1 MKSLVHWR
9 AVFQGLLILA
19 LTAYAPG
26 ARNEEAADV
35 AAPPTSTSGDFE
47 GLRGLLESR
56 GWKVE
61 RTSDGS
67 TLLIPVRETAEAQN
81 QMLPVQPDLTTV
93 DGIDRLRN
101 ALEARSWRVERGA
114 GGSLL
119 LIPATRPA
127 AQEPA
132 TVAPLTP
139 ILPAATHSRVPSTSK
154 TADCARKHQDISVTA
169 GVELPVNTRKEA
181 WQISVNWLWES
192 GYRELTVGNIRDIN
206 WIYLVTIID
215 PRPPYTPRNELII
228 NKRTGRLLASF

>member
-127 AQEPA
+127 AQEPE
-132 TVAPLTP
+132 PWRHLHRSYRQQP
-139 ILPAATHSRVPSTSK
+139 
-154 TADCARKHQDISVTA
+154 TA
-169 GVELPVNTRKEA
+169 GFLPPQRQLIVLENTRIFQSRQG
-181 WQISVNWLWES
+181 WNC
-192 GYRELTVGNIRDIN
+192 R
-206 WIYLVTIID
+206 
-215 PRPPYTPRNELII
+215 
-228 NKRTGRLLASF
+228 